1 MSLPTSMSFV
11 LADLAGQAGDV
22 DLHHRLVP
30 PLIIEI
36 RENAQRHDRGAD
48 EHAKQQ
54 ASPALVATR
63 GG

>member
-1 MSLPTSMSFV
+1 MSFV

-36 RENAQRHDRGAD
+36 RENPQRHDRGTD
-48 EHAKQQ
+48 
-54 ASPALVATR
+54 V
-63 GG
+63 